1 MASLQLSGLVSGFDW
16 KSFVDQMI
24 SLERTPANK
33 MQSEISTNE
42 LKLTTLDS
50 VKSRL
55 TDLQNASKALNTDG
69 VFNARAAT
77 VTGTGWSASS
87 DSTAATGTYS
97 FNVTQLATTSR
108 LVGAANIGKP
118 VATSS
123 DVTGVTLAALG
134 TGTAL
139 TAGEFTVNG
148 ARVTV
153 DLTDSLD
160 TLFTRIS
167 TATGGAVTAAYNATT
182 DKIEL
187 TGSSPIVLGSTTDS
201 SNFLSVTRLANN
213 GTSSVS
219 SGTALGTVT
228 PGSTLANA
236 RLSTAITAV
245 DGSGNGSF
253 TLNGVNIAYNV
264 NTDTLNSIVTRIN
277 AASAGVTAAFDVA
290 SDRVTLTNTATGDL
304 GIGISESAGGLLGA
318 LGLTTGGT
326 LSRGLNA
333 EFTVNGG
340 PTLTSMSNTLTADS
354 HGIAGLTLT
363 PAGGGGTQ
371 VVTVAADTSTARS
384 KIDTF
389 ISAFNSL
396 QDYIDSQTKVTS
408 TNGKVTT
415 STLSDNREIQN
426 WGNQLRS
433 AVFAA
438 VPGLSST
445 LSRLDHLGIDF
456 TGTSATLAVKDETK
470 LTAALRDRPNEVSA
484 LFRQSSTG
492 LSARLETLFTSYLGN
507 LGSGG
512 LLGTQKTNITNTN
525 TSLTQQIADIDR
537 RLVQRRAQLEAGF
550 IAMEQAQSL
559 IKQMQS
565 QLTSAFPSKSSSS
578 S

>member
-16 KSFVDQMI
+16 KSFVDQI
-24 SLERTPANK
+24 VSLERTPATT
-33 MQSEISTNE
+33 MQSEISTNQ
-42 LKLTTLDS
+42 LKLTSLDS

-55 TDLQNASKALNTDG
+55 TDLQNASKALDADG
-69 VFNARAAT
+69 VFNARSAT
-77 VTGTGWSASS
+77 VTGTGWSAGA

-97 FNVTQLATTSR
+97 FNVSQLATTSR
-108 LVGAANIGKP
+108 LIGAADIGRP
-118 VATSS
+118 IAPTS
-123 DVTGVTLAALG
+123 DVTGVTLTALG

-160 TLFTRIS
+160 TLFARIS

-187 TGSSPIVLGSTTDS
+187 TGSSPVVLGSTTDT
-201 SNFLSVTRLANN
+201 SNFLGVTRLANN
-213 GTSSVS
+213 GTTSVS
-219 SGTALGTVT
+219 SGTALGAVT

-264 NTDTLNSIVTRIN
+264 NTDTLNSIVSRIN

-290 SDRVTLTNTATGDL
+290 SDRVTLTNTTTGDL

-318 LGLTTGGT
+318 LGLTGGGT

-340 PTLTSMSNTLTADS
+340 PTLTSMSNTLTAES
-354 HGIAGLTLT
+354 HGITGLTLT
-363 PAGGGGTQ
+363 PAGSGGTQ
-371 VVTVAADTSTARS
+371 VVTIAADTTSARA

-389 ISAFNSL
+389 ISAFNSF
-396 QDYIDSQTKVTS
+396 QDYVDSQTKVTS
-408 TNGKVTT
+408 ANGKVTT

-438 VPGLSST
+438 VPGLSTT

-456 TGTSATLAVKDETK
+456 TGTSATLAVKDSTK
-470 LTAALRDRPNEVSA
+470 LTAALRDRPSEVSA

-512 LLGTQKTNITNTN
+512 LLATQKTNITNSN
-525 TSLTQQIADIDR
+525 TSLTKQIADIDR
-537 RLVQRRAQLEAGF
+537 RLVQRRAQLEASF
-550 IAMEQAQSL
+550 IAMETAQST
-559 IKQMQS
+559 IKQMQT
-565 QLTSAFPSKSSSS
+565 QLTSAFPTNNNSK
-578 S
+578 

>member
-1 MASLQLSGLVSGFDW
+1 MSSLQLSGLVSGFDW
-16 KSFVDQMI
+16 KSFVDQLVG
-24 SLERTPANK
+24 LERTPATK
-33 MQSEISTNE
+33 MQSEISTNQ
-42 LKLTTLDS
+42 LKLTSLDS
-50 VKSRL
+50 IKSRL
-55 TDLQNASKALNTDG
+55 TDLQNASKALDTDG
-69 VFNARAAT
+69 VFNARSAT
-77 VTGTGWSASS
+77 VTGTGWSAGA

-97 FNVTQLATTSR
+97 FNVSQLATTSR
-108 LVGAANIGKP
+108 LTGAADIGRP
-118 VATSS
+118 IAPTS
-123 DVTGVTLAALG
+123 DVTGVTLTALG

-160 TLFTRIS
+160 TLFTRIA

-187 TGSSPIVLGSTTDS
+187 TGSSPIVLGSTTDT
-201 SNFLSVTRLANN
+201 SNFLGVTRLANN
-213 GTSSVS
+213 GTTAVS
-219 SGTALGTVT
+219 SGAALGAVT

-264 NTDTLNSIVTRIN
+264 NTDTLNSIVSRIN

-290 SDRVTLTNTATGDL
+290 SDRVTLTNTTTGDL
-304 GIGISESAGGLLGA
+304 GIGIGESAGGLLGA
-318 LGLTTGGT
+318 LGLTGGGT
-326 LSRGLNA
+326 LTRGLNA

-340 PTLTSMSNTLTADS
+340 PTLTSMSNTLTAES
-354 HGIAGLTLT
+354 HGITGLTLT
-363 PAGGGGTQ
+363 PAGSGGTQ
-371 VVTVAADTSTARS
+371 AVTIAADTTSARA

-389 ISAFNSL
+389 ISAFNSF
-396 QDYIDSQTKVTS
+396 QDYVDSQTKVTS
-408 TNGKVTT
+408 ANGKVTT

-433 AVFAA
+433 TVFAA

-456 TGTSATLAVKDETK
+456 TGTSATLAVKDSAK

-512 LLGTQKTNITNTN
+512 LLGTQKTNITNSN
-525 TSLTQQIADIDR
+525 TSLTKQIADIDR
-537 RLVQRRAQLEAGF
+537 RLVQRRAQLEASF
-550 IAMEQAQSL
+550 IAMETAQST
-559 IKQMQS
+559 IKQMQT
-565 QLTSAFPSKSSSS
+565 QLTNAFPANNNSK
-578 S
+578 

>member
-24 SLERTPANK
+24 SLERTPATT
-33 MQSEISTNE
+33 MQSEISTNQ
-42 LKLTTLDS
+42 LKLTTLGS
-50 VKSRL
+50 VGSRL
-55 TDLQNASKALNTDG
+55 TDLQTASKALDADG
-69 VFNARAAT
+69 VFNARSAT
-77 VTGTGWSASS
+77 VTGTGWSTSS
-87 DSTAATGTYS
+87 DATAATGSYS

-108 LVGAANIGKP
+108 LVGAANIGNP
-118 VATSS
+118 IAASS

-187 TGSSPIVLGSTTDS
+187 SGSSPIVLGSTTDS

-213 GTSSVS
+213 GTNSVS
-219 SGTALGTVT
+219 SSVALGSAT
-228 PGSTLANA
+228 PGATLANA

-290 SDRVTLTNTATGDL
+290 SDRVTLTNTTTGDL
-304 GIGISESAGGLLGA
+304 GIGVSESTGGLLGA
-318 LGLTTGGT
+318 LGLTTSGT

-340 PTLTSMSNTLTADS
+340 PTLTSMSNTLTADA

-363 PAGGGGTQ
+363 PAGSGGTQ
-371 VVTVAADTSTARS
+371 VVTITADTSSART

-396 QDYIDSQTKVTS
+396 QEYIESQTKVTS
-408 TNGKVTT
+408 TNGKVTS

-456 TGTSATLAVKDETK
+456 TGTSATLSVKDSTK

-512 LLGTQKTNITNTN
+512 LLGTQKTNITNNN
-525 TSLTQQIADIDR
+525 TSLTKQIADIDR

-559 IKQMQS
+559 LKQMQT
-565 QLTSAFPSKSSSS
+565 QLTNAFPSKSTSSS
-578 S
+578 